1 MENNDK
7 INYDTQAAKTL
18 GDELRKHRTDAKIDI
33 EDVASRLKLSAEQI
47 DALEKGEY
55 SNFPGLVFVSGYLR
69 SYARFL
75 KIDEQTIT
83 KHLHSI
89 TPQLEDHV
97 YAVTRSTKS
106 GLSYEDAEKQGFPKW
121 ILGAAALALAIGGVY
136 FWQSKSSYENEQ
148 ANIQNSKDVADTM
161 KTPALKT
168 DNVTVSEMT
177 EDGKK
182 EITNKPEAANEQAA
196 SAASDVVEKKP
207 AVKVEKDEL
216 WIKVQYRSNLII
228 TDKDGKVVFS
238 RIVPAGSEHRL
249 RGGAPYNVW
258 IGIAAGSE
266 ANYGGT
272 PIEPLKH
279 RVAGEKSASF
289 VAGKN

>member
-33 EDVASRLKLSAEQI
+33 EDVTSRLKLSAEQI
-47 DALEKGEY
+47 NALEKGEY

-97 YAVTRSTKS
+97 YAVTRNTNS

-121 ILGAAALALAIGGVY
+121 ILCAAALALAIGGVY

-168 DNVTVSEMT
+168 DNVAVSEMT

-196 SAASDVVEKKP
+196 SAASDVVEEKP

-228 TDKDGKVVFS
+228 ADKDG
-238 RIVPAGSEHRL
+238 
-249 RGGAPYNVW
+249 
-258 IGIAAGSE
+258 
-266 ANYGGT
+266 
-272 PIEPLKH
+272 
-279 RVAGEKSASF
+279 KSASF

>member
-1 MENNDK
+1 M
-7 INYDTQAAKTL
+7 L
-18 GDELRKHRTDAKIDI
+18 
-33 EDVASRLKLSAEQI
+33 
-47 DALEKGEY
+47 
-55 SNFPGLVFVSGYLR
+55 
-69 SYARFL
+69 
-75 KIDEQTIT
+75 
-83 KHLHSI
+83 SI

-97 YAVTRSTKS
+97 YAVTRSTNT
-106 GLSYEDAEKQGFPKW
+106 GLSYKDTEKQGFPKW
-121 ILGAAALALAIGGVY
+121 ILGIAALALAVGGVY
-136 FWQSKSSYENEQ
+136 FWQSKSSFENEQ

-168 DNVTVSEMT
+168 DNVAVSEMT

-182 EITNKPEAANEQAA
+182 EITNKSEAANDQAA
-196 SAASDVVEKKP
+196 SAASAVVQDEKP

-238 RIVPAGSEHRL
+238 RIVPAGSEQHL

-272 PIEPLKH
+272 PIEPLKY